1 MLSNRRLPI
10 VAAVLLLFAAVAV
23 LLTHTNRSA
32 DRSFRQ
38 FAVEIDT
45 ARVTA
50 VTIEWPGNDTV
61 LNLNRRASGW
71 VVTVPTGDM
80 AANAQQV
87 DELLSCLSAVEAVRQ
102 MTNSR
107 SVWPRYG
114 VAADSSTH
122 ITVRS
127 QKRILADFYCG
138 RAEVDA
144 QKGRIWTFVR
154 NTDEPAVYMTD
165 GYLHFALNR
174 PFSSWVM
181 RF

>member
-1 MLSNRRLPI
+1 MSNRRLPI
-10 VAAVLLLFAAVAV
+10 VAAVILLFAAVAV
-23 LLTHTNRSA
+23 ILTYTNRSA

-38 FAVEIDT
+38 FVTEIDT
-45 ARVTA
+45 ARVTS

-80 AANAQQV
+80 AANSQQV
-87 DELLSCLSAVEAVRQ
+87 DELLTCLSTVEAVRQ

-107 SVWPRYG
+107 AVWPRYG
-114 VAADSSTH
+114 VATDSSTH
-122 ITVRS
+122 ITIRS

-154 NTDEPAVYMTD
+154 NADEPAVYMTD
-165 GYLHFALNR
+165 GYLNMMVNREFAT
-174 PFSSWVM
+174 WVM
-181 RF
+181 MY

>member
-23 LLTHTNRSA
+23 LLTRTNRSA

-61 LNLNRRASGW
+61 LNLNRRTSGW

-80 AANAQQV
+80 AANTQQV
-87 DELLSCLSAVEAVRQ
+87 DELLACLSAVEAVRQ

-107 SVWPRYG
+107 AVWPRYG

-122 ITVRS
+122 ITIRS

-154 NTDEPAVYMTD
+154 NADELAVYMTD
-165 GYLHFALNR
+165 GYLNMMVNR
-174 PFSSWVM
+174 EFTTWVM

>member
-10 VAAVLLLFAAVAV
+10 VAAVILLFAAVAV
-23 LLTHTNRSA
+23 ILTYTNRSA

-38 FAVEIDT
+38 FVTEIDT
-45 ARVTA
+45 ARVTS

-80 AANAQQV
+80 AANSQQV
-87 DELLSCLSAVEAVRQ
+87 DELLTCLSTVEAVRQ

-107 SVWPRYG
+107 AVWPRYG
-114 VAADSSTH
+114 VATDSSTH
-122 ITVRS
+122 ITIRN

-154 NTDEPAVYMTD
+154 NADEPAVYMTD
-165 GYLHFALNR
+165 GYLNMMVNREFAT
-174 PFSSWVM
+174 WVM
-181 RF
+181 MY